1 MQRDLTG
8 AEAAFLDAARVGHLA
23 TIRMGAWPHVV
34 PVCHV
39 LDLDR
44 VVIASA
50 YDRKVSDIRDNA
62 SVTYCVDRYSE
73 DWGGE
78 LAQVIVSGEAYLIE
92 SGPEF
97 DRSRALLYEKYPQY
111 ESVAPIEQGST
122 VIIEFRVSEVT
133 SSGL

>member
-1 MQRDLTG
+1 
-8 AEAAFLDAARVGHLA
+8 
-23 TIRMGAWPHVV
+23 MGAWPHVV

-44 VVIASA
+44 VAIASA

>member
-1 MQRDLTG
+1 MERAMTG
-8 AEAAFLDAARVGHLA
+8 AEVAFLDAARVGHLA
-23 TIRMGAWPHVV
+23 TMRMGAWPHVV

-62 SVTYCVDRYSE
+62 SVTFCVDRYSE
-73 DWGGE
+73 DWNE

-92 SGPEF
+92 SGPEWER
-97 DRSRALLYEKYPQY
+97 DRALLYEKFPQY
-111 ESVAPIEQGST
+111 PDVAPIEEGST
-122 VIIEFRVSEVT
+122 VIIEFKVSEVT